1 MSISLPCYAYPLLN
15 NSYLNNNVKACS
27 KGEQATRASYKTR
40 RQGQVLCDIS
50 YTEANL
56 FDMASV
62 EAGVKDSAFIVL
74 KKLLVY

>member
-1 MSISLPCYAYPLLN
+1 MLKHAVRVNKLQ
-15 NSYLNNNVKACS
+15 
-27 KGEQATRASYKTR
+27 GQATK
-40 RQGQVLCDIS
+40 QGQVLCDIS